1 MKYENLKSTQKY
13 NSIDKKSLN
22 EDKEIN
28 MWISEKYCKSWG
40 LREAIRELIQN
51 QYDGIITEVGTK
63 KNLNIKKAGKEY
75 ILDGKKKYL
84 DYDFFKKEE
93 LKKVGEIRYNKYRK
107 ELSISNKGE
116 LFLADFLLGGSK
128 DEQNNSELIGTFGE
142 GMKLAI
148 LALCRLG
155 KDVIII
161 SSNKI
166 YSFRIKEDKNFI
178 KNSIPQ
184 KCLHCKIDEIFD
196 KDYISQV
203 KVIIQNIDENEWINE
218 INNFLWLIDND
229 IEIYTSIDN
238 DNKELGNIIYEDHL
252 KSRLYVK
259 GIFVQEIKEDT
270 NHEVPGFNT
279 ILKIDR
285 DRNCIQDREELKI
298 IISKILGS
306 ALNKNVDY
314 FKHIQEKTNVEYV
327 KAQCGFE
334 KGNNKEEIKG
344 AIKSQF
350 KNLVKDIINFLE
362 SEKLN
367 IVDYNQLK
375 YTLSKES
382 IEIIWNEMDSRP
394 GNKNKQPKH
403 YINYVKNFIESKKLP
418 IDFYPYY
425 YVPYGLMEILEKSEK
440 HISIEEKFKEYVE
453 HSQNVEPEEKYK
465 IALNEVCSKVKIK
478 INDFNESKIIF
489 KKFEAIDVN
498 LCFINEGIIYFSSDK
513 LKEKP
518 NKEWKFWI
526 FVKILNAKDI
536 KIEDSYILFNQ
547 VLKTKYL

>member
-1 MKYENLKSTQKY
+1 M
-13 NSIDKKSLN
+13 
-22 EDKEIN
+22 
-28 MWISEKYCKSWG
+28 
-40 LREAIRELIQN
+40 
-51 QYDGIITEVGTK
+51 
-63 KNLNIKKAGKEY
+63 
-75 ILDGKKKYL
+75 
-84 DYDFFKKEE
+84 
-93 LKKVGEIRYNKYRK
+93 
-107 ELSISNKGE
+107 
-116 LFLADFLLGGSK
+116 
-128 DEQNNSELIGTFGE
+128 
-142 GMKLAI
+142 
-148 LALCRLG
+148 
-155 KDVIII
+155 
-161 SSNKI
+161 
-166 YSFRIKEDKNFI
+166 
-178 KNSIPQ
+178 
-184 KCLHCKIDEIFD
+184 
-196 KDYISQV
+196 
-203 KVIIQNIDENEWINE
+203 
-218 INNFLWLIDND
+218 
-229 IEIYTSIDN
+229 
-238 DNKELGNIIYEDHL
+238 
-252 KSRLYVK
+252 
-259 GIFVQEIKEDT
+259 
-270 NHEVPGFNT
+270 
-279 ILKIDR
+279 
-285 DRNCIQDREELKI
+285 
-298 IISKILGS
+298 
-306 ALNKNVDY
+306 
-314 FKHIQEKTNVEYV
+314 
-327 KAQCGFE
+327 
-334 KGNNKEEIKG
+334 NNKEEIKG
-344 AIKSQF
+344 TIKSQF

-394 GNKNKQPKH
+394 ENKNKQPEH

-418 IDFYPYY
+418 TDFYPYY

-440 HISIEEKFKEYVE
+440 HINIEEKFKEYVE